1 MEELE
6 MPTSDDDDEGIT
18 GELPFLNIHT
28 NTYMCVYIYT
38 HTFIC
43 VYMYMYI
50 YMMGELEIPTSDDD
64 IKGITGELLFLNI
77 LTYTYVCV

>member
-1 MEELE
+1 
-6 MPTSDDDDEGIT
+6 MPTSEDDDEGNT
-18 GELPFLNIHT
+18 GELLFLNIHT
-28 NTYMCVYIYT
+28 YTYICVYIYT

-43 VYMYMYI
+43 MYMYMCMYI

-64 IKGITGELLFLNI
+64 IKGITGELLCLNI